1 MSNKYFCE
9 NCRNDMDQYDL
20 FMEPMVINIDGVNY
34 DYVGQTARCI
44 ECGSEIYVPEVMDFN
59 LEAIDIAKKKG
70 SDIHMAKFIVEIK
83 EILEHDIEI
92 EAKDEFEAIEKVR
105 ARYNNEEII
114 LYPEDSYI
122 DTEFSVIESF
132 EQN

>member
-1 MSNKYFCE
+1 M
-9 NCRNDMDQYDL
+9 
-20 FMEPMVINIDGVNY
+20 
-34 DYVGQTARCI
+34 
-44 ECGSEIYVPEVMDFN
+44 
-59 LEAIDIAKKKG
+59 KG

-105 ARYNNEEII
+105 ARYYDEEII
-114 LYPEDSYI
+114 LYPEDSWV
-122 DTEFSVIESF
+122 DTEFSVIEPS

>member
-1 MSNKYFCE
+1 M
-9 NCRNDMDQYDL
+9 
-20 FMEPMVINIDGVNY
+20 
-34 DYVGQTARCI
+34 
-44 ECGSEIYVPEVMDFN
+44 
-59 LEAIDIAKKKG
+59 KG

-114 LYPEDSYI
+114 LYPENSLI

>member
-1 MSNKYFCE
+1 
-9 NCRNDMDQYDL
+9 
-20 FMEPMVINIDGVNY
+20 ME
-34 DYVGQTARCI
+34 
-44 ECGSEIYVPEVMDFN
+44 
-59 LEAIDIAKKKG
+59 G
-70 SDIHMAKFIVEIK
+70 SDIHMTKFIVEIK

>member
-1 MSNKYFCE
+1 MNNKYFCE

-34 DYVGQTARCI
+34 EYVGRTARCI

-59 LEAIDIAKKKG
+59 LEAIDIAKMKG

-83 EILEHDIEI
+83 EILEQHVEI

-122 DTEFSVIESF
+122 DTEFSVIESS

>member
-1 MSNKYFCE
+1 M
-9 NCRNDMDQYDL
+9 
-20 FMEPMVINIDGVNY
+20 
-34 DYVGQTARCI
+34 
-44 ECGSEIYVPEVMDFN
+44 
-59 LEAIDIAKKKG
+59 KG
-70 SDIHMAKFIVEIK
+70 SDIHMAKFTVEIK
-83 EILEHDIEI
+83 EILGQYVEI

-105 ARYNNEEII
+105 ARYYDEEII

>member
-1 MSNKYFCE
+1 M
-9 NCRNDMDQYDL
+9 
-20 FMEPMVINIDGVNY
+20 
-34 DYVGQTARCI
+34 
-44 ECGSEIYVPEVMDFN
+44 
-59 LEAIDIAKKKG
+59 KG
-70 SDIHMAKFIVEIK
+70 SDIHMTKIIVEIK

-105 ARYNNEEII
+105 ARYYNEEII
-114 LYPEDSYI
+114 LYPENSLI

>member
-1 MSNKYFCE
+1 M
-9 NCRNDMDQYDL
+9 
-20 FMEPMVINIDGVNY
+20 
-34 DYVGQTARCI
+34 
-44 ECGSEIYVPEVMDFN
+44 
-59 LEAIDIAKKKG
+59 KG

-83 EILEHDIEI
+83 EILEYDIEI

-105 ARYNNEEII
+105 ARYCNEEII
-114 LYPEDSYI
+114 LYPENSLI

>member
-1 MSNKYFCE
+1 M
-9 NCRNDMDQYDL
+9 
-20 FMEPMVINIDGVNY
+20 
-34 DYVGQTARCI
+34 
-44 ECGSEIYVPEVMDFN
+44 
-59 LEAIDIAKKKG
+59 KG

-83 EILEHDIEI
+83 EILEYDIEI

-105 ARYNNEEII
+105 ARYCNEEII
-114 LYPEDSYI
+114 LYPENSWI

>member
-1 MSNKYFCE
+1 M
-9 NCRNDMDQYDL
+9 
-20 FMEPMVINIDGVNY
+20 
-34 DYVGQTARCI
+34 
-44 ECGSEIYVPEVMDFN
+44 
-59 LEAIDIAKKKG
+59 KG
-70 SDIHMAKFIVEIK
+70 SDTHITKFIVEIK
-83 EILEHDIEI
+83 EVLAQHVEI

>member
-1 MSNKYFCE
+1 M
-9 NCRNDMDQYDL
+9 
-20 FMEPMVINIDGVNY
+20 
-34 DYVGQTARCI
+34 
-44 ECGSEIYVPEVMDFN
+44 
-59 LEAIDIAKKKG
+59 KG

-105 ARYNNEEII
+105 ARYRNEEII
-114 LYPEDSYI
+114 LYPENSLI

>member
-1 MSNKYFCE
+1 M
-9 NCRNDMDQYDL
+9 
-20 FMEPMVINIDGVNY
+20 
-34 DYVGQTARCI
+34 
-44 ECGSEIYVPEVMDFN
+44 
-59 LEAIDIAKKKG
+59 KG

-83 EILEHDIEI
+83 EMLEHDIEI

-105 ARYNNEEII
+105 ARYRNEEII
-114 LYPEDSYI
+114 LYPENSLI

>member
-1 MSNKYFCE
+1 M
-9 NCRNDMDQYDL
+9 
-20 FMEPMVINIDGVNY
+20 
-34 DYVGQTARCI
+34 
-44 ECGSEIYVPEVMDFN
+44 
-59 LEAIDIAKKKG
+59 KG

-105 ARYNNEEII
+105 ARYCNEEII
-114 LYPEDSYI
+114 LYPENSLI

>member
-1 MSNKYFCE
+1 M
-9 NCRNDMDQYDL
+9 
-20 FMEPMVINIDGVNY
+20 
-34 DYVGQTARCI
+34 
-44 ECGSEIYVPEVMDFN
+44 
-59 LEAIDIAKKKG
+59 KG
-70 SDIHMAKFIVEIK
+70 SDIHMTKFIVEIK

-105 ARYNNEEII
+105 TRYYNEEII
-114 LYPEDSYI
+114 LYPENSLI

>member
-1 MSNKYFCE
+1 M
-9 NCRNDMDQYDL
+9 
-20 FMEPMVINIDGVNY
+20 
-34 DYVGQTARCI
+34 
-44 ECGSEIYVPEVMDFN
+44 
-59 LEAIDIAKKKG
+59 KG

-105 ARYNNEEII
+105 ARYYNEEII
-114 LYPEDSYI
+114 LYPENSLI

>member
-1 MSNKYFCE
+1 M
-9 NCRNDMDQYDL
+9 
-20 FMEPMVINIDGVNY
+20 
-34 DYVGQTARCI
+34 
-44 ECGSEIYVPEVMDFN
+44 
-59 LEAIDIAKKKG
+59 KG
-70 SDIHMAKFIVEIK
+70 SDIHMTKFIVEIK

-105 ARYNNEEII
+105 TRYNNEEII

>member
-1 MSNKYFCE
+1 M
-9 NCRNDMDQYDL
+9 
-20 FMEPMVINIDGVNY
+20 
-34 DYVGQTARCI
+34 
-44 ECGSEIYVPEVMDFN
+44 
-59 LEAIDIAKKKG
+59 KG
-70 SDIHMAKFIVEIK
+70 SDIHMTKFIVEIK

-92 EAKDEFEAIEKVR
+92 EAKDKFEAIEKVR

-114 LYPEDSYI
+114 LYPENSLI

>member
-1 MSNKYFCE
+1 M
-9 NCRNDMDQYDL
+9 
-20 FMEPMVINIDGVNY
+20 
-34 DYVGQTARCI
+34 
-44 ECGSEIYVPEVMDFN
+44 
-59 LEAIDIAKKKG
+59 KG

-83 EILEHDIEI
+83 EILEQHVEI

-105 ARYNNEEII
+105 ARYYNEEII

-122 DTEFSVIESF
+122 DTEFSVIEPS

>member
-1 MSNKYFCE
+1 M
-9 NCRNDMDQYDL
+9 
-20 FMEPMVINIDGVNY
+20 
-34 DYVGQTARCI
+34 
-44 ECGSEIYVPEVMDFN
+44 
-59 LEAIDIAKKKG
+59 KG
-70 SDIHMAKFIVEIK
+70 SDIYMTKFIVEIK

>member
-1 MSNKYFCE
+1 M
-9 NCRNDMDQYDL
+9 
-20 FMEPMVINIDGVNY
+20 
-34 DYVGQTARCI
+34 
-44 ECGSEIYVPEVMDFN
+44 
-59 LEAIDIAKKKG
+59 KG

-92 EAKDEFEAIEKVR
+92 EAKDELEAIEKVR
-105 ARYNNEEII
+105 ARYCNEEII
-114 LYPEDSYI
+114 LYPENSLI